1 VTTLLAG
8 PAFDLRHTLESGQF
22 FRFAPAGDG
31 AYFIHAAGRLFR
43 ARQEGPRLRVEG
55 APAPFARRFFAL
67 DHDGEAVA
75 RALRRDPALR
85 PALRAVPGLRILRQ
99 DPWECTAAFI
109 VSICS
114 NIPRIA
120 RTVEN
125 LARAWGRPVRLGGFE
140 ARAFPPPEALRDAA
154 ALRRLGLG
162 FRAPY
167 LATTAR
173 LAAAGFL
180 DDLARLP
187 FAAARERLQEL
198 PGVAEKVADCVL
210 LFAYGRL
217 EAFPVD
223 TRIRQAMRK
232 LFFAGRP
239 VPDRE
244 IRAFA
249 RDRWGPLAGYA
260 QQYLYAWWPRRRP
273 AVSSPTPAA
282 AAPA

>member
-1 VTTLLAG
+1 VATLLPA
-8 PAFDLRHTLESGQF
+8 PAFDLGRTLESGQF
-22 FRFAPAGDG
+22 FRFAPAGGG
-31 AYFIHAAGRLFR
+31 AYYVHAAGRLLR
-43 ARQEGPRLRVEG
+43 ARQEGDHLRIEG
-55 APAPFARRFFAL
+55 APASFARRFFAL
-67 DHDGEAVA
+67 DHDGDAVA
-75 RALRRDPALR
+75 LALGRDPALR
-85 PALRAVPGLRILRQ
+85 PALNAVPGLRILRQ

-120 RTVEN
+120 RTIEA
-125 LARAWGRPVRLGGFE
+125 LARTWGRPVRLGGFE
-140 ARAFPPPEALRDAA
+140 SHAFPAPDALGDER

-167 LATTAR
+167 LVETAR
-173 LAAAGFL
+173 RAAAGFL
-180 DDLARLP
+180 EGLDRLTYD
-187 FAAARERLQEL
+187 AARERLMEL

-223 TRIRQAMRK
+223 TRIRQAMRS
-232 LFFAGRP
+232 LFFRRRAA
-239 VPDRE
+239 PDRE

-249 RDRWGPLAGYA
+249 RERWGPLAGYA
-260 QQYLYAWWPRRRP
+260 QQYLYAWWPRVRRGI
-273 AVSSPTPAA
+273 SSPTPPV

>member
-1 VTTLLAG
+1 MATLIPA
-8 PAFDLRHTLESGQF
+8 PAFDLGRTLESGQF
-22 FRFAPAGDG
+22 FRFAPAGGG
-31 AYFIHAAGRLFR
+31 AYYVHTAGRLLR
-43 ARQEGPRLRVEG
+43 ARQDGDRLRIEG
-55 APAPFARRFFAL
+55 APASFARRFFAL
-67 DHDGEAVA
+67 DHDGDAVA
-75 RALRRDPALR
+75 RALGRDPALR
-85 PALRAVPGLRILRQ
+85 PALDAVSGLRILRQ

-120 RTVEN
+120 RTIEA
-125 LARAWGRPVRLGGFE
+125 LARAWGRPVRLDGFTS
-140 ARAFPPPEALRDAA
+140 RAFPAPGALGDER

-167 LATTAR
+167 LVETAR
-173 LAAAGFL
+173 RAAAGFL
-180 DDLARLP
+180 DGLDRLP
-187 FAAARERLQEL
+187 CDAARERLMEL

-223 TRIRQAMRK
+223 TRIRQAMRT
-232 LFFAGRP
+232 LFFRHQAAS
-239 VPDRE
+239 DRE

-249 RDRWGPLAGYA
+249 RERWGPLAGYA
-260 QQYLYAWWPRRRP
+260 QQYLYAWWPRARRRI
-273 AVSSPTPAA
+273 SSPAPAA

>member
-1 VTTLLAG
+1 MARVLDA
-8 PAFDLRHTLESGQF
+8 PAFDLAHTLESGQF
-22 FRFAPAGDG
+22 FRFAPDGRG
-31 AYFIHAAGRLFR
+31 AYFIPAAGRLLR

-55 APAPFARRFFAL
+55 APVSFARRFFAL
-67 DHDGEAVA
+67 DHDGETIA
-75 RALRRDPALR
+75 RTLERDPVLR

-109 VSICS
+109 CSICS

-120 RTVEN
+120 RTIED
-125 LARAWGRPVRLGGFE
+125 LSRTWGRPLRLNGWTSH
-140 ARAFPPPEALRDAA
+140 AFPRPEALTDEA
-154 ALRRLGLG
+154 ALRRRGLG

-167 LATTAR
+167 LAATAR
-173 LAAAGFL
+173 LAAEGYL
-180 DDLARLP
+180 DDLPRLP
-187 FAAARERLQEL
+187 WTEARRRLLEL

-210 LFAYGRL
+210 LFACGKL
-217 EAFPVD
+217 DAFPVD

-232 LFFAGRP
+232 LFFGGRV

-260 QQYLYAWWPRRRP
+260 QQYLYAWWPRARRGL
-273 AVSSPTPAA
+273 SSPVPPGARRA
-282 AAPA
+282 